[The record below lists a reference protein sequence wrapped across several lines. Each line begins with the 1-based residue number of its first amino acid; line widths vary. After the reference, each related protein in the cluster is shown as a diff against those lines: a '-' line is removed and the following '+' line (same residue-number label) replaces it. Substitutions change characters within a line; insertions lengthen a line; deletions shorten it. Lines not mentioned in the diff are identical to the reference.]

1 MDISALVNQLS
12 GELTDQAY
20 KASDALARIGSKEV
34 LEEMI
39 KLLEHPLD
47 DSKIMAARTL
57 GMMDDNA
64 DALDAVLEAIESNP
78 TIAGELLVVLEDFDL
93 SAKYVPIFK
102 LSLFGSF
109 KVATVAQDL
118 LDHKEFD
125 ITPRVL
131 KKANKAWNHYA
142 NNVKHDD
149 VFALKKQ
156 EVEEM
161 LADLQ
166 AFIDSE

>member
-1 MDISALVNQLS
+1 MDITSLVNQLS
-12 GELTDQAY
+12 GELSDQAY
-20 KASDALARIGSKEV
+20 KASDQLAQIGSEEV
-34 LEEMI
+34 VSEMI
-39 KLLEHPLD
+39 KLLEHSED

-57 GMMDDNA
+57 GLIGNNA
-64 DALDAVLEAIESNP
+64 SALDAVLEAIHKNP
-78 TIAGELLVVLEDFDL
+78 SIAGELLVTLEDYDL

-102 LSLFGSF
+102 LSLFGNF
-109 KVATVAQDL
+109 KVATVAQDF

-131 KKANKAWNHYA
+131 KKATKAWNHYA

-149 VFALKKQ
+149 VFELKRQ

>member
-1 MDISALVNQLS
+1 MDITSLVNQLS
-12 GELTDQAY
+12 GELSDQAY
-20 KASDALARIGSKEV
+20 KASDQLAQIGSEEV
-34 LEEMI
+34 VSEMI
-39 KLLEHPLD
+39 KLLEHSED

-57 GMMDDNA
+57 GLIDDNA
-64 DALDAVLEAIESNP
+64 NALDAVLEAIDKNP
-78 TIAGELLVVLEDFDL
+78 SIAGELLVTLEDFDL
-93 SAKYVPIFK
+93 SGKYVPIFK

-109 KVATVAQDL
+109 KVATVAQDF
-118 LDHKEFD
+118 LDHMEFD

-131 KKANKAWNHYA
+131 KKATKAWNHYA

-149 VFALKKQ
+149 VFELKRR